1 MKNDKEL
8 VMLRTQDKCQNTVT
22 QVLKSQSGMSLMEI
36 LIALTLLGIAGTFV
50 ATAVFDRLQ
59 EGRVESAKIQVQ
71 RLGEILKDYRRKCG
85 TYPSTD
91 QGLDALITKP
101 STGKDCKRYPPNG
114 FIEDGK
120 IPMDPWDNEFIYE
133 SSGRKYSIIS
143 LGADGEDGGEGY
155 DADINSDDL

>member
-1 MKNDKEL
+1 
-8 VMLRTQDKCQNTVT
+8 MLRTQDKCQNTVT